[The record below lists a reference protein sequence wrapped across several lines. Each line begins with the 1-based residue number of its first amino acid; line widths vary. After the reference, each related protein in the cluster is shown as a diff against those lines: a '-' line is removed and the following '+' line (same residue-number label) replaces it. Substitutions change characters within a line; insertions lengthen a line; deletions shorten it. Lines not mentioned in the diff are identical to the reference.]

1 MTSTPEAA
9 GQHVPLAAGEL
20 VGTDEANRWEVVGHL
35 ADGGFSSVYEVKP
48 ATPQTAE
55 KYGSEHRAL
64 KSMAGTSA
72 ELSNIDSE
80 AEKIAAVEGHE
91 NVLGLVTSLR
101 FDLHAR
107 PDDHFVGLILEL
119 ASEDLYG
126 FARRMRPSELAWAAI
141 FEQVA
146 AGLEHIHAR
155 NVVHGDIKPTN
166 VLRVGAGFRIADFGV
181 SVPLDTGPSAAIGIA
196 RTMAYWPPESCD
208 QGTVAED
215 GTRQPPQEGW
225 QASQADDVWALAV
238 SMHRM
243 LTGRHITAGIT
254 PQQQYDLV
262 CQGRYSIDDR
272 LDPGWRTLF
281 ADLLAHRPEDRSVTT
296 AAVLRRRLSELAIPE
311 DYVGVPWTDAA
322 PRTVAVLQDEKS
334 AGTEGA
340 LVLYLT
346 RAGGRVQ
353 SALVPASDPLLA
365 AVRHLHGTA
374 VPALAQQ
381 VRDAQRNAA
390 RLTGERDRLQAAVDL
405 AAQGGPET
413 ELMPATETTQEV
425 QRLSAEVTAA
435 IGERDRLA
443 AAQKRLSRARDDVAR
458 ERDQLARQHRALA
471 QRVSQ
476 LETDLDR
483 GRIATTSPES
493 ALDYPD
499 YAGYPEPEGKPTKPW
514 QRRLGG
520 CLVILVAFLGAVML
534 GLLLAAGLAGISLA
548 DLWNHFTDWVADR
561 GISF

>member
-1 MTSTPEAA
+1 MTSTPEAP
-9 GQHVPLAAGEL
+9 GHHVPLAAGEL

-48 ATPQTAE
+48 GTPETAE
-55 KYGSEHRAL
+55 KFGTEHRAL
-64 KSMAGTSA
+64 KCLAGTPD

-80 AEKIAAVEGHE
+80 TEKIAAVEGHG
-91 NVLGLVTSLR
+91 NVLGLITSLR
-101 FDLHAR
+101 LDLETR

-126 FARRMRPSELAWAAI
+126 FAKRMHPGELAWAAI

-155 NVVHGDIKPTN
+155 KVVHGDIKPTN
-166 VLRVGAGFRIADFGV
+166 VLRVGPNFRIADFGV
-181 SVPLDTGPSAAIGIA
+181 SAPLDTGPSAAIGIA

-215 GTRQPPQEGW
+215 GTRKPPDEGW
-225 QASQADDVWALAV
+225 QASQAGDVWALAV

-254 PQQQYDLV
+254 PQQQYELV

-281 ADLLAHRPEDRSVTT
+281 ADTLAHRPEDRSVTT

-311 DYVGVPWTDAA
+311 DYDGVPWTDAA
-322 PRTVAVLQDEKS
+322 PRIVAVLQDEKTV
-334 AGTEGA
+334 ATEGA
-340 LVLYLT
+340 LVLCLT
-346 RAGGRVQ
+346 RAGGRIQ
-353 SALVPASDPLLA
+353 GALIPRSDPLLA

-390 RLTGERDRLQAAVDL
+390 RLTAERDRLKAAVDQG
-405 AAQGGPET
+405 AEGGPDT
-413 ELMPATETTQEV
+413 ELMPATEATQQV
-425 QRLSAEVTAA
+425 RRLSAEVTAV

-443 AAQKRLSRARDDVAR
+443 AAQEQLSRARDDVAR
-458 ERDQLARQHRALA
+458 ERDQLAREQRALA
-471 QRVSQ
+471 QRVAQ
-476 LETDLDR
+476 LEADLQR
-483 GRIATTSPES
+483 SRPGATVPGME
-493 ALDYPD
+493 LDYPD
-499 YAGYPEPEGKPTKPW
+499 YTGYQEPEVQPGRTW
-514 QRRLGG
+514 QRRATG
-520 CLVILVAFLGAVML
+520 CLVIVVAFLGAVTL
-534 GLLLAAGLAGISLA
+534 GLLLAAGLGGISLA
-548 DLWNHFTDWVADR
+548 DLWDHFTDWLADR

>member
-1 MTSTPEAA
+1 MSTPEAP

-20 VGTDEANRWEVVGHL
+20 VGTDEANRWEIVGHL

-48 ATPQTAE
+48 ATPETAE
-55 KYGSEHRAL
+55 KYGAEHRAL
-64 KSMAGTSA
+64 KCMAGTQA
-72 ELSNIDSE
+72 ELTNIDSE

-91 NVLGLVTSLR
+91 NVLGLITSLR
-101 FDLHAR
+101 FDLAAR
-107 PDDHFVGLILEL
+107 PDDRFVGLILEL

-126 FARRMRPSELAWAAI
+126 FARRMRPGELAWAAI

-166 VLRVGAGFRIADFGV
+166 VLRVGASFRIADFGV
-181 SVPLDTGPSAAIGIA
+181 SAPLDTSPSAAIGIA

-208 QGTVAED
+208 QGTVSED
-215 GTRQPPQEGW
+215 GTRQPPEQGW
-225 QASQADDVWALAV
+225 QASQSDDVWALAV
-238 SMHRM
+238 AMHRM

-272 LDPGWRTLF
+272 LDQGWRTLF
-281 ADLLAHRPEDRSVTT
+281 ADLLAHRAEDRSVTT
-296 AAVLRRRLSELAIPE
+296 AAVLRQRLSELAIPE
-311 DYVGVPWTDAA
+311 DYVGVPWTDGA
-322 PRTVAVLQDEKS
+322 PRIVAALRDEKS
-334 AGTEGA
+334 ASPEGA

-353 SALVPASDPLLA
+353 SVLVPAGDPLLA
-365 AVRHLHGTA
+365 AVRHLHTTA

-381 VRDAQRNAA
+381 VRDAHRDAA
-390 RLTGERDRLQAAVDL
+390 RLTAERDRLQAAVDRV
-405 AAQGGPET
+405 AQGGVDT
-413 ELMPATETTQEV
+413 EPMQATEATQEV
-425 QRLSAEVTAA
+425 QRLSAEVTAVV
-435 IGERDRLA
+435 GERDRLA
-443 AAQKRLSRARDDVAR
+443 AAQKQLARARQDVAR

-471 QRVSQ
+471 QRVAQ

-483 GRIATTSPES
+483 GRIATTAPGLD
-493 ALDYPD
+493 LDYPD
-499 YAGYPEPEGKPTKPW
+499 YAGYQEPAGKPARPW

-520 CLVILVAFLGAVML
+520 CLVIALAFLGAVML
-534 GLLLAAGLAGISLA
+534 GLLLAAGLASISLA
-548 DLWNHFTDWVADR
+548 ELWNHFTDWLADR

>member
-1 MTSTPEAA
+1 MTSTPEAP

-20 VGTDEANRWEVVGHL
+20 VGTDEANRWEIVGHL

-48 ATPQTAE
+48 GTPETAE

-64 KSMAGTSA
+64 KSMTGTPA

-80 AEKIAAVEGHE
+80 AEKIAAVEGHG
-91 NVLGLVTSLR
+91 NVLGLITSLR
-101 FDLHAR
+101 FDLEAR

-119 ASEDLYG
+119 AGEDLYG
-126 FARRMRPSELAWAAI
+126 FARRMRPGELAWAAI

-166 VLRVGAGFRIADFGV
+166 ILRVGADFRIADFGV
-181 SVPLDTGPSAAIGIA
+181 SAPLDTGPSAAIGIA

-215 GTRQPPQEGW
+215 GTRQPPTEGW

-243 LTGRHITAGIT
+243 LTGRHITAGST
-254 PQQQYDLV
+254 PQQQYNLI

-272 LDPGWRTLF
+272 LDPGWRALF

-296 AAVLRRRLSELAIPE
+296 AAVLRRRLSELALPE
-311 DYVGVPWTDAA
+311 DYVGVPWTDGA
-322 PRTVAVLQDEKS
+322 PRIVAALQDEKS
-334 AGTEGA
+334 VGTEGV
-340 LVLYLT
+340 LLLYLT

-353 SALVPASDPLLA
+353 SRLVPAGDPLLA
-365 AVRHLHGTA
+365 VVRHLHGTA

-381 VRDAQRNAA
+381 VRDAQRTAA
-390 RLTGERDRLQAAVDL
+390 RLTDERDRLQVAVDR
-405 AAQGGPET
+405 AARGGPET
-413 ELMPATETTQEV
+413 EPMPATEATQEV
-425 QRLSAEVTAA
+425 QRLSAEVTAM
-435 IGERDRLA
+435 IGERDQLA
-443 AAQKRLSRARDDVAR
+443 AAQKQLSRARDDVAR

-471 QRVSQ
+471 KRVSQ

-483 GRIATTSPES
+483 SRIMTVTPGAE
-493 ALDYPD
+493 LDYPD
-499 YAGYPEPEGKPTKPW
+499 YTGYQEPAAKPAKPW

-520 CLVILVAFLGAVML
+520 CLVIVIAFLGAVTL
-534 GLLLAAGLAGISLA
+534 GLLLAAGLASISLA
-548 DLWNHFTDWVADR
+548 ELWHHFTDWLADR